1 MKSFYKIVAATV
13 LMLFAVQCEVID
25 SDLLNSPNAVTPGN
39 VDVDFLLNNI
49 QLEFV
54 APTTNESGVTT
65 IEGIYSGAAEK
76 GGELVRY
83 RRLFGSTYASAY
95 QPQDLDAI
103 HETAYA
109 SVLIDVQN
117 LIPIA
122 EENNQFFHIGMAQF
136 FQAYTLIT
144 MVDMFGDMPYSEALD
159 PSIFNPALDDDQSIY
174 NEALNIL
181 DSAIANFQNE
191 DRQSFPSDLYYPGE
205 TGQDKVDAW
214 VRAANTLKLK
224 AYLNMRHVD
233 AAAATSGINEIM
245 SDPVGPIV
253 DPAQDFTFDYSTN
266 DTNPDSR
273 HPTFQNNYLN
283 GGNDYIGVGFLHML
297 VNDKDD
303 ADPRIRYYIYR
314 QTTQNSTNPAEW
326 PCINANPPTHFNPS
340 DPFCQIENGD
350 GYWGQNHLNTEGIP
364 PDNFLRSVFGIYPV
378 GGEFD
383 NSGGVDVDPEL
394 GYQGAGIRPILM
406 SSFTHFM
413 LAEAALTLDGVN
425 LDPQALLNDAVTLS
439 INTVADFGAPRVA
452 ALEAG
457 AFAPTAATIQAYL
470 DEVNAKYSADPLRT
484 IAVEYYLAAFPN
496 GLEAYNL
503 LRRTGYP
510 AREDGLQQA
519 QNAQPGDFYRTFLY
533 PASLESRNSNVSTKP
548 SNLVRTFWDTRGED
562 TEFNF

>member
-1 MKSFYKIVAATV
+1 MKSFIKICAATV

-25 SDLLNSPNAVTPGN
+25 SDLLNSPNAVTPEN

-49 QLEFV
+49 QLQFV

-65 IEGIYSGAAEK
+65 IEGVYSGAAEK
-76 GGELVRY
+76 GGELTRY

-95 QPQDLDAI
+95 TPQDLDAI

-136 FQAYTLIT
+136 FKAFTMIT

-159 PSIFNPALDDDQSIY
+159 PSVFNPNLDDDQSIY
-174 NEALNIL
+174 MEALNIL

-191 DRQSFPSDLYYPGE
+191 DRQSFPSDLYYPQFS
-205 TGQDKVDAW
+205 GQDKVDAW

-224 AYLNMRHVD
+224 AYLNMRNVD
-233 AAAATSGINEIM
+233 AAAATTGINNVLNSE
-245 SDPVGPIV
+245 VGPIV
-253 DPAQDFTFDYSTN
+253 DPSQDFTFDYSTN

-283 GGNDYIGVGFLHML
+283 GANDYLGVGFLYML
-297 VNDKDD
+297 LNDKEDP
-303 ADPRIRYYIYR
+303 DPRIRYYVYR
-314 QTTQNSTNPAEW
+314 QVIQNSTDPSEQ
-326 PCINANPPTHFNPS
+326 PCQNANPPAHYQPS
-340 DPFCQIENGD
+340 DPFCQLVD
-350 GYWGQNHLNTEGIP
+350 GYWGNGHLNTEGIP
-364 PDNFLRSVFGIYPV
+364 PDQFLRSAFGIYPV

-383 NSGGVDVDPEL
+383 NSGAVAVAPEL
-394 GYQGAGIRPILM
+394 GYQGAGFRPILM

-425 LDPQALLNDAVTLS
+425 LDPQTLLNDAVTLS
-439 INTVADFGAPRVA
+439 INTVVDFGAARVA
-452 ALEAG
+452 TLEAEG
-457 AFAPTAATIQAYL
+457 FEPTDADIQAYL
-470 DEVNAKYSADPLRT
+470 DQVNAKYSADPLRT

-510 AREDGLQQA
+510 AREDGLQPA
-519 QNAQPGDFYRTFLY
+519 RNADPGDFYRTFLY